1 MKNNHSSE
9 KIRRTFLRAMLLLT
23 MLCTGTSCNT
33 DDTENGSR
41 QLLEITKRGWVK
53 LDKTL
58 YRMEQG
64 NSCPIVPEFSDQDIA
79 QATFVWTSSNPAVAS
94 ITPLPDQSA
103 EIKALALGTTIIE
116 ISCEQNDALRA
127 QCVVTV
133 KPATPKTIR
142 ILAIGNSFSEDAVE
156 QYLWELADAEGIDLI
171 VGNMYIGGCSLEMHV
186 ENATGNK
193 PAYAYRKV
201 VKGSK
206 TSTSATSLATALA
219 DEPWDYISLQQVSGL
234 SGIYS
239 TFEASLPALADYVRA
254 RATNKEMKLLL
265 HQTWAYAASSAHADF
280 VKYDKDQMNMYRAI
294 VSAYDQAARLIGAH
308 AVIPSGTAIQNART
322 SYLGDTFCRDGYHL
336 ERTYGRYTAACT
348 WFEKIFERDVTR
360 NDYKP
365 ETVSDHLAEIART
378 AAHLA
383 VLTPGA
389 VTELTDYKI
398 DPDLEG
404 APYGY
409 YVDFG
414 STASPAPW
422 NSISSYNQLDP
433 MQLTDSEGKTSGVTL
448 RLSNAFGGPNDRG
461 PQETTTDL
469 EMPSTVSS
477 DSFWGNTGAAF
488 QQKVTGPI
496 ELIVEGLDPQKTYVC
511 TFFASRGQHA
521 DNLSTQFTVTGQS
534 SEVLLTNAANNTT
547 HAPVSK
553 PVAPKADGSIV
564 VTLTSGPENNNTN
577 GFFYI
582 NAMRIAPVR

>member
-23 MLCTGTSCNT
+23 MLCTGTSCDT

-193 PAYAYRKV
+193 TAYAYRKV

-206 TSTSATSLATALA
+206 TSISATSLATALA

-265 HQTWAYAASSAHADF
+265 HQTWAYAASSTHADF

-422 NSISSYNQLDP
+422 NSISSYEQLGP

-448 RLSNAFGGPNDRG
+448 RLSKAFGGPNAKG

-564 VTLTSGPENNNTN
+564 VTLTSGLSDPWYRT
-577 GFFYI
+577 I
-582 NAMRIAPVR
+582 KMRPK